1 MSHVRCRDAVLDKSI
16 EHPCSL
22 LDIAPSVIWALVGKE
37 GGKGAQVADF
47 QCQIGRPRLRL
58 SGSISVAP
66 AAHQSFDIRFAIPA

>member
-22 LDIAPSVIWALVGKE
+22 LDTAPFVIWALLGKE

-47 QCQIGRPRLRL
+47 QCQIGRPRLSL
-58 SGSISVAP
+58 P
-66 AAHQSFDIRFAIPA
+66 AASRSLPQPIRALT